1 MYKVSLVLIVKN
13 ESRCIDRCLSSFRDY
28 VDEIIL
34 IDTGSTDDTV
44 LKAEQYGVLTYHIE
58 WQNDFSFAR
67 NFALDQS
74 SGDWNVVVDAD
85 EWLIK
90 GGEALQELKAKDP
103 EYVGIIAIENQ
114 FENSGRIQQSQF
126 SLPRVLP
133 STVRYV
139 GKIHEQP
146 KHQLLTQRLDIILGH
161 DGYLG
166 KQQIQKR
173 GRNEQILRAELA
185 NAPEDAYLN
194 YQLGKDLAIQEKFQE
209 SIAFLENAKSRSS
222 SQMIW
227 RHDLI
232 LRLLFS
238 YKKEKKF
245 SEGFDLIANEEQH
258 FTHSP
263 DFYFCCGDFCIDAA
277 LYLPDHSQTL
287 IPMIESYFLKA
298 RAVGDNSQIDDRVVG
313 RGSFLA
319 AYNLYAFY
327 SSTGRD
333 ELAIQYLKLY
343 EAEKI

>member
-1 MYKVSLVLIVKN
+1 MYKLSLVLIVKN
-13 ESRCIDRCLSSFRDY
+13 ESRCIERCLSSFREF

-34 IDTGSTDDTV
+34 VDSGSTDDTIQ
-44 LKAEQYGVLTYHIE
+44 KAKKYQPIIQEIE
-58 WQNDFSFAR
+58 WRNDFSWAR
-67 NFALDQS
+67 NTALEMS
-74 SGDWNVVVDAD
+74 SGDWNMVVDAD
-85 EWLIK
+85 EWLI
-90 GGEALQELKAKDP
+90 GGGQTLLDLKTKSA
-103 EYVGIIAIENQ
+103 EFVGVIKIENQ
-114 FENSGRIQQSQF
+114 LGDDSQMQR
-126 SLPRVLP
+126 SHVTLPRVLP
-133 STVRYV
+133 RVVRYV

-146 KHQLLTQRLDIILGH
+146 KHTFPTQRLDIRFGH

-166 KQQIQKR
+166 GQQVQKR

-185 NAPEDAYLN
+185 NTPEDAYFN

-209 SIAFLENAKSRSS
+209 SIVFLENAKSRSS

-232 LRLLFS
+232 VRLLFS

-258 FTHSP
+258 FIHSP

-298 RAVGDNSQIDDRVVG
+298 RVVGENSQIDDRVVG

-327 SSTGRD
+327 SSTGRN
-333 ELAIQYLKLY
+333 ELANEYLKLY